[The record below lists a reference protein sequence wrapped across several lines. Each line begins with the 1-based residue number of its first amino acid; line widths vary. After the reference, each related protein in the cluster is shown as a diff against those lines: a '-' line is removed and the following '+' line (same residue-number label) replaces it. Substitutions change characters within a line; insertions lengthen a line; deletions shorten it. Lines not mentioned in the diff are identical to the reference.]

1 MTELTQLIKAKSSPS
16 PDGEED
22 CAEFV
27 AFFPDFIWAVRDFT
41 LKLKVH
47 VYPITEDE
55 YLDNALKLIRGIRAW
70 PRQ

>member
-1 MTELTQLIKAKSSPS
+1 MN
-16 PDGEED
+16 
-22 CAEFV
+22 
-27 AFFPDFIWAVRDFT
+27 FFPDFIWAVWDFT